1 MKRRLFCI
9 YPLCVV
15 MLCAAGSTVVRGA
28 DSFSI
33 NVTGKIMPA
42 ACQAVFAGGET
53 FDYGTLAASSLSRT
67 GETILPVKSTGFSV
81 RCSAPMKMAFR
92 LTDNRAGTQIPRAS
106 TFISLVGESYMNGGS
121 VWLGLGTDSKG
132 QPLGA
137 WLARLSDMKADGK
150 PVAAVSNVTPGLEDA
165 WVYTNPKDMV
175 FKNFS
180 GSYATSVGNPDHS
193 IGSHPLAFTVL
204 NGRLEVQAA
213 VAPSSTLNVA
223 HSIRLD
229 GSVTIEMVYL

>member
-1 MKRRLFCI
+1 MKKRLFCI
-9 YPLCVV
+9 YPVCLA
-15 MLCAAGSTVVRGA
+15 MLCAAGSAGVRAA

-81 RCSAPMKMAFR
+81 RCSAPMKVAFR
-92 LTDNRAGTQIPRAS
+92 LTDNRAGTQIQQAS
-106 TFISLVGESYMNGGS
+106 NIISLVGEGYINGGP
-121 VWLGLGTDSKG
+121 VWLGLGTDSQG

-150 PVAAVSNVTPGLEDA
+150 PVAAINTVMPNLEGA
-165 WVYTNPKDMV
+165 WGYTNPADMV
-175 FKNFS
+175 FHN
-180 GSYATSVGNPDHS
+180 YPDPLATSVGNPDPS
-193 IGSHPLAFTVL
+193 VGPQPLAFTVL
-204 NGRLEVQAA
+204 NGTLEVQAA
-213 VAPSSTLNVA
+213 VAPSSTLDLSRPVQ
-223 HSIRLD
+223 LD